1 MIIALCLFLEFC
13 KPEPKLKKRKRE
25 ENTSI
30 VLVTSDSNYNGNG
43 LALAVKLWDLLHSSD
58 YLQREIGKLSQQLRL
73 DTWLNPF
80 LTDLAMYKGLH
91 HEVLA
96 RLSQEGGNLSV
107 NLRLASMCFFLRD
120 YKVRYYYNH
129 IIIFLVSY
137 ISFLFLKLLKI
148 ILFSFLGN
156 VGTYCSGS
164 KFVTH
169 CIGQNISQFDSSK
182 HKTSTLFDPR
192 PFPYF
197 TILLQIASFSYKGN
211 NFFSINVSLILTRER
226 VREKGEKDGR
236 KGETERI

>member
-1 MIIALCLFLEFC
+1 MIIALCLLLEFC
-13 KPEPKLKKRKRE
+13 KSEPKLKKRKRE
-25 ENTSI
+25 ENTS
-30 VLVTSDSNYNGNG
+30 VLVTSDSDYNGNG

-73 DTWLNPF
+73 DSWLNPF

-96 RLSQEGGNLSV
+96 RLSQEGSNLSV

-120 YKVRYYYNH
+120 YKVRYYYNYM
-129 IIIFLVSY
+129 IFNFIYFPSVFKA
-137 ISFLFLKLLKI
+137 IKNNLF
-148 ILFSFLGN
+148 FLGN

-169 CIGQNISQFDSSK
+169 CVRQNISQFDSSK
-182 HKTSTLFDPR
+182 HKTFTLFDSR
-192 PFPYF
+192 PFLCF

-211 NFFSINVSLILTRER
+211 I
-226 VREKGEKDGR
+226 
-236 KGETERI
+236 